1 MIIFKGHL
9 SIREGRAFSDFQS
22 FLKMWQKFLTR
33 QKTAQKPPCLD
44 AERAFLLILKIKD
57 LYRTKK

>member
-9 SIREGRAFSDFQS
+9 SVREGGAFGDFQS
-22 FLKMWQKFLTR
+22 FLKMWQKFFIGEMTV
-33 QKTAQKPPCLD
+33 QKPPYLD

-57 LYRTKK
+57 LYRTEK